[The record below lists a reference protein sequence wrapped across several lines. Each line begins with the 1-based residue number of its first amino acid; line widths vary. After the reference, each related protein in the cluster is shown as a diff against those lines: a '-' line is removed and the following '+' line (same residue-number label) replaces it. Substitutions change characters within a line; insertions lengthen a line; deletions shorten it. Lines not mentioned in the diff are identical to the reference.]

1 MRVNEGKRKRERDRE
16 RGSAREN
23 GNGCDAMAAGMA
35 GVDLARRVT
44 TAGGIVRYGDEHT
57 RSPSSLRYDA
67 NE

>member
-1 MRVNEGKRKRERDRE
+1 MRANEGERE
-16 RGSAREN
+16 REN